1 MVGVAGSKNP
11 QLRHLSW
18 CLKFS
23 DDLRPEGPQ
32 DGLECSGAVGHFDYA
47 CPSIFSYWETPSD
60 CQLLDGLLLAVN
72 KKRINDACV
81 RFDEQFRF
89 HCYDI
94 DFCRAAAEKKL
105 KIGTWPIAVT
115 HRSGGNFNSEEFRVT
130 ARKYLQK
137 WQGREL

>member
-72 KKRINDACV
+72 KKHINDV
-81 RFDEQFRF
+81 RIRFDNNS
-89 HCYDI
+89 
-94 DFCRAAAEKKL
+94 DFTATTSIFAVLQLRRSLKL
-105 KIGTWPIAVT
+105 ERG
-115 HRSGGNFNSEEFRVT
+115 R
-130 ARKYLQK
+130 LQ
-137 WQGREL
+137 